1 MVAIRLKRIFF
12 LTLLWCTLS
21 SANWTRDALHALGSV
36 ASTAGDVVKGAAT
49 ETLNVATTSLAS
61 GGAVSPMA
69 VAELDY
75 CRRLAAVPGGTM
87 SLEYQRRCGNMAFTC
102 QQVRMMNPQATMDP
116 YCATVSGSG
125 QMMGPWGGTTGAM
138 LPGINTVANSQNTDP
153 NKIGWSV
160 PPPPPFGMMMGGM
173 GGPPQTIGSY
183 GMMPGGASGFGGM
196 LADSMIS
203 RYMSG
208 GRISAGQYG
217 GYGGPGG
224 YSGQTYSSME
234 EPDF

>member
-1 MVAIRLKRIFF
+1 
-12 LTLLWCTLS
+12 
-21 SANWTRDALHALGSV
+21 
-36 ASTAGDVVKGAAT
+36 
-49 ETLNVATTSLAS
+49 
-61 GGAVSPMA
+61 
-69 VAELDY
+69 
-75 CRRLAAVPGGTM
+75 
-87 SLEYQRRCGNMAFTC
+87 
-102 QQVRMMNPQATMDP
+102 
-116 YCATVSGSG
+116 
-125 QMMGPWGGTTGAM
+125 MMGPWGGTTGAM